1 MNNENKIIDN
11 IRINDLLWM
20 TIQSHL
26 ISFRWKGL
34 PDDVHFTIAFN
45 ENSPNIN
52 FHITKNV
59 NGVPFEDKPRIEIV
73 KISKSDLNEVIPHL
87 IPSIILKLITPFDFE
102 DFQKKVSTE
111 IKFLPYEAL
120 EKDDV
125 SEKSETLLIE
135 TFKTISK
142 IEKRTRLKIDGDFE
156 GKFIELSSSKSL
168 LEIINQNTE
177 AILNNSIKSTGG
189 LLRID
194 KDKMIPLIRIE
205 DRWFSINTD
214 IQLMDILKVIVPSP
228 LARHLKKYTKYSLVH
243 MRKASTNKDVEK
255 FNQPITLYKV
265 PQGTII

>member
-1 MNNENKIIDN
+1 
-11 IRINDLLWM
+11 M

-59 NGVPFEDKPRIEIV
+59 NGVSFEDKPKIEIV
-73 KISKSDLNEVIPHL
+73 KIPKSDLNDVIPHL
-87 IPSIILKLITPFDFE
+87 IPAIILKLIAPFDLE
-102 DFQKKVSTE
+102 DFQKKNSSE

-120 EKDDV
+120 EKHDV

-156 GKFIELSSSKSL
+156 SKFIELSTSESL
-168 LEIINQNTE
+168 LEILNQNTE
-177 AILNNSIKSTGG
+177 AILNNNIETTGG

-194 KDKMIPLIRIE
+194 EDKMIPLIRIE
-205 DRWFSINTD
+205 GRWFSINTN
-214 IQLMDILKVIVPSP
+214 IQLMDILKAIVPLP
-228 LARHLKKYTKYSLVH
+228 LAIHLKKYTKYSLAH
-243 MRKASTNKDVEK
+243 IRKATTKKDVEQ
-255 FNQPITLYKV
+255 FNHPITLYKV
-265 PQGTII
+265 PQGTIV